1 MNHQKSIIDAIIKVI
16 TEQEC
21 AVVPG
26 FGGFILRRN
35 PGMFNVFSG
44 ELKASTAILYFNAE
58 IKEDDGL
65 VANSLRE
72 LTGLSYKNCQS
83 LLTQW
88 KEELLQSVENNHHY
102 NILPLGNF
110 HKNAQGGLFFV
121 SSPSLNLDPYSYG
134 LPQFQW
140 KWDLFDQ
147 PAETNNTST
156 LNINTNQNAVSSESH
171 SVLDTA
177 FKINSSSVETNNDNI
192 KETEEERFTE
202 LEVEIPVSSSKSDKP
217 GIIWQIAASLAI
229 ISVSTSLYFTFSQ
242 LLPGKKNAEVALATM
257 NTPQKVEVENKLVR
271 VKEIEKVQP
280 KHQLIFGMGEEGLSQ
295 WHKELSQSEGDFYV
309 TGASYITDIPA
320 KSECLAWQ
328 KLGYDACVEEV
339 KGSSLKKVI
348 LGRFKSETE
357 ASLFAKSIKEM
368 PTGTI
373 SVIESKFK
381 W

>member
-44 ELKASTAILYFNAE
+44 ELKASTAILYFNTE

-72 LTGLSYKNCQS
+72 LTGLSYKSCQAI
-83 LLTQW
+83 LNLW
-88 KEELLQSVENNHHY
+88 KDELIQSVENTHHY
-102 NILPLGNF
+102 SILPLGNF
-110 HKNAQGGLFFV
+110 HKNSQGGLFFV
-121 SSPSLNLDPYSYG
+121 SSPSLNLDPYSFG

-147 PAETNNTST
+147 PTDASNTLSSIKQT
-156 LNINTNQNAVSSESH
+156 SRNSDDLELSALSSEN
-171 SVLDTA
+171 LLPPT
-177 FKINSSSVETNNDNI
+177 IPSSSEMHELRDVLVADQW
-192 KETEEERFTE
+192 EEES
-202 LEVEIPVSSSKSDKP
+202 IAISKSDKP
-217 GIIWQIAASLAI
+217 GLLWQIAASLAI

-257 NTPQKVEVENKLVR
+257 NSPQKVEVENKLVR
-271 VKEIEKVQP
+271 VREIEKDQF
-280 KHQLIFGMGEEGLSQ
+280 KHKMKFGKGEDGINN
-295 WHKELSQSEGDFYV
+295 WHLELRKVEGDFYV
-309 TGASYITDIPA
+309 TGASYITEIPA

-328 KLGYDACVEEV
+328 KIGFDACVEEV
-339 KGSSLKKVI
+339 SGSSLKKVI
-348 LGRFKSETE
+348 LGRFKTEIE

-368 PTGTI
+368 PTGTV